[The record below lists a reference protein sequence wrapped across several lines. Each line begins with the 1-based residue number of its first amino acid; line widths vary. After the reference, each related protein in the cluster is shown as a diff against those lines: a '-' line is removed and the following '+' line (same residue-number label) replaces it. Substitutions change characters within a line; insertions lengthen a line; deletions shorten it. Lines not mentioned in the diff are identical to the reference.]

1 MSTSRL
7 PSVPKTDPSVESLK
21 RRRDR
26 FSKEWFDS
34 YDVMEPSQKT
44 KVKRHFLSIV
54 QKKTPGMTLPGI
66 EAQLQLKRKQANRAF
81 SIQQQIERIPGA
93 LTEKP
98 RAKPTAQA
106 KASAKSSAYSTAAA
120 FVIPPDVFAECQ
132 KIKKEIEE
140 YFSYTRGVKQFPE
153 IDRKYQPKFFD
164 ELERLR
170 RRVKEECNLRGQ
182 VPDRREFFQNMNKL
196 LEDMIGEMMKD
207 PRYNGSGGRRG
218 KTRRKGKT
226 RRSKT
231 RRSKTRRSK
240 RRKTRKSKN

>member
-1 MSTSRL
+1 MSNPRL
-7 PSVPKTDPSVESLK
+7 PPIPKTDPSVESLK
-21 RRRDR
+21 RRPDR

-66 EAQLQLKRKQANRAF
+66 DAQLQLKRKQANRAF
-81 SIQQQIERIPGA
+81 SIQQQIARVPRA

-98 RAKPTAQA
+98 KAKPSAKA

-140 YFSYTRGVKQFPE
+140 YFSYTKGVEQFPE

-182 VPDRREFFQNMNKL
+182 VPDRKEFFQNMNKL

-207 PRYNGSGGRRG
+207 PRYNGSGG
-218 KTRRKGKT
+218 KTRRRGKT

-231 RRSKTRRSK
+231 RRSKTRRRSK
-240 RRKTRKSKN
+240 RHKTRTSKN

>member
-1 MSTSRL
+1 MSNPRL
-7 PSVPKTDPSVESLK
+7 PSVPKTDLSVETLK

-34 YDVMEPSQKT
+34 YDVLEPSQKT

-81 SIQQQIERIPGA
+81 SIQQQIARVPRA

-98 RAKPTAQA
+98 RARPSA
-106 KASAKSSAYSTAAA
+106 KAKPSAKSSAYSTAAA

-140 YFSYTRGVKQFPE
+140 YFSYTKGVEQFPE
-153 IDRKYQPKFFD
+153 IDRKYRPKFFD

-182 VPDRREFFQNMNKL
+182 VPDRKEFFQNMNKL

-207 PRYNGSGGRRG
+207 PRYNGSGGKTRKS
-218 KTRRKGKT
+218 KTRRRGKT

-231 RRSKTRRSK
+231 RRRGK
-240 RRKTRKSKN
+240 RRKTRTSKN

>member
-1 MSTSRL
+1 MSNPRL
-7 PSVPKTDPSVESLK
+7 PPIPKTDPAVESLK

-81 SIQQQIERIPGA
+81 SIQQQIARVPRA

-98 RAKPTAQA
+98 KARPSA
-106 KASAKSSAYSTAAA
+106 KASAKPSAYSTAAA

-140 YFSYTRGVKQFPE
+140 YFSYTRGVEQFPE
-153 IDRKYQPKFFD
+153 IDRKYQPKFFE

-182 VPDRREFFQNMNKL
+182 VPDRKEFFQNMNKL

-207 PRYNGSGGRRG
+207 PRYNGSGGKTRRRG
-218 KTRRKGKT
+218 KTRRGKT
-226 RRSKT
+226 RRGKT
-231 RRSKTRRSK
+231 RRRGK
-240 RRKTRKSKN
+240 RRKTRTSKN

>member
-1 MSTSRL
+1 MSTPRL

-66 EAQLQLKRKQANRAF
+66 DAQLQLKRKQANRAF
-81 SIQQQIERIPGA
+81 SIQQKIARIPGA

-98 RAKPTAQA
+98 RARPSA
-106 KASAKSSAYSTAAA
+106 KAKSSAYSTAAA

-140 YFSYTRGVKQFPE
+140 YFSYTRGVEQFPE
-153 IDRKYQPKFFD
+153 IDRKYQPEFFD

-182 VPDRREFFQNMNKL
+182 VPDRKEFFQNMNKL

-207 PRYNGSGGRRG
+207 PRYNGSGG
-218 KTRRKGKT
+218 KT

-231 RRSKTRRSK
+231 RRSKTRRRGKTRRRSK
-240 RRKTRKSKN
+240 RRKTRTSKN